1 MFAQDTKQSFG
12 ALFKS
17 RRGLS
22 QLVYDLLICQIL
34 QTVMDLR
41 SLLMLSKQVLRSS
54 NEALL
59 ILGE

>member
-12 ALFKS
+12 ALLKS
-17 RRGLS
+17 CRGLS

-54 NEALL
+54 NKALL
-59 ILGE
+59 ILGK

>member
-12 ALFKS
+12 ALLKS

>member
-12 ALFKS
+12 ALLKS

-59 ILGE
+59 VLGE